1 MAEQF
6 PALIIVVPLIASFF
20 VPLIGWWRKKLC
32 YPWVVAALVVTF
44 ISSLGTINTV
54 MTISKFSYR
63 LGGWAPPWGIE
74 YALDYLSAF
83 VLVIVSFIS
92 LIVALYSN
100 KSVEKELPGQTVPF
114 YTLFLLLVTG
124 LLGIVIT
131 GDVFNLFVFL
141 EISSLSCY
149 GLIAIGE
156 EGAPIATFNYV
167 IMGTI
172 GACFYL
178 LGVGYL
184 YIATGSLNMAD
195 LADILPHMYN
205 SKIILVAFAFF
216 TVGVMLKGAVFPL
229 HIWMPDAYAAAPSAV
244 SSLIAPLMTKV
255 AAYVM
260 IRIMFTI
267 FQPSF
272 SLITLP
278 VFTILGWLSVAAIL
292 VGGIWAITQTD
303 IKKML
308 VYILVA
314 EVGYIVIGISVG
326 NSTGLTGAILHI
338 MNDAFMM
345 ACLFLIVGA
354 IVYKTGN
361 RDIRKMRHLN
371 QKMPFTMAAFTIAAL
386 SMVGIPPACGFFSKW
401 YLILGAIDAQKWVF
415 AATLLISSL
424 VNAILFFRVIE
435 YAYFSPH
442 EEHGVNELHANPNA
456 SGNQEQVSGGHGEI
470 ARDEAPLSMLIP
482 ILIMAAGI
490 VILGPLSGKII
501 ASVIQFAVP
510 AGF

>member
-20 VPLIGWWRKKLC
+20 VPIIGWWKKQLC
-32 YPWVVAALVVTF
+32 YPWVVIILVVPF
-44 ISSLGTINTV
+44 ISSLGILKTV
-54 MTISKFSYR
+54 LTVGKFSYR

-74 YALDYLSAF
+74 YALNYLNAF

-92 LIVALYSN
+92 LIVAIYSR
-100 KSVEKELPGQTVPF
+100 KSVEKELPEKTVPF

-124 LLGIVIT
+124 LLGIVVT

-149 GLIAIGE
+149 ALIAIGE
-156 EGAPIATFNYV
+156 DGAPIAAFNYV

-184 YIATGSLNMAD
+184 YMATGSLNMAD
-195 LADILPHMYN
+195 LARILPDLYH
-205 SKIILVAFAFF
+205 SKVVLVAFAFF
-216 TVGVMLKGAVFPL
+216 TVGIMIKGAVFPL
-229 HIWMPDAYAAAPSAV
+229 HVWMPDAYCTAPSAV
-244 SSLIAPLMTKV
+244 SALIGPLMTKV

-267 FQPSF
+267 FHPNF
-272 SLITLP
+272 SLNVMP
-278 VFTILGWLSVAAIL
+278 VFTMLGWLSVAAIL

-303 IKKML
+303 IKKMV

-314 EVGYIVIGISVG
+314 EVGYILLGISVG
-326 NSTGLTGAILHI
+326 NRIGLTGAILHI

-345 ACLFLIVGA
+345 ACLFLVIGA
-354 IVYKTGN
+354 VFYKTGN
-361 RDIRKMRHLN
+361 RNILQMRDLHT
-371 QKMPFTMAAFTIAAL
+371 KMPFTMGAFTIAAL

-415 AATLLISSL
+415 AVTLLISSL
-424 VNAILFFRVIE
+424 MNAILFFRVIE

-442 EEHGVNELHANPNA
+442 EEHGVNESHANPNA
-456 SGNQEQVSGGHGEI
+456 SDKHGEI
-470 ARDEAPLSMLIP
+470 VRDEAPLSMLIP

-501 ASVIQFAVP
+501 ASVIQFAIP